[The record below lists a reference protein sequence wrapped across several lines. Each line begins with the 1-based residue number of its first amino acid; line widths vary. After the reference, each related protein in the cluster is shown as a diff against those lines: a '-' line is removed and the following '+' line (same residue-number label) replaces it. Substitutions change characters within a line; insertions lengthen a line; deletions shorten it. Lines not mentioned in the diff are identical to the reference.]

1 MKEKARSIFAVLL
14 MALFVNFVFSNIVFT
29 HTHNDSQYGAVTH
42 SHPYLPSSGHTHSHN
57 SLDQIAGFNTAVA
70 AFQGTAVQ
78 EIAVAECPSVLL
90 EWVYKPISVSVNK
103 SILSLRAPPAGLLFQ

>member
-29 HTHNDSQYGAVTH
+29 HTHKDGTYGVITH

-57 SLDQIAGFNTAVA
+57 SLDQIAGFNAAVA

-78 EIAVAECPSVLL
+78 EVVIPETHCVLL
-90 EWVYKPISVSVNK
+90 EWVYEPSSFSVNK
-103 SILSLRAPPAGLLFQ
+103 NILFLRAPPASLLFQ